1 MEEVDGIKKAAILMI
16 SLGPETSAE
25 IMKMLPDSYIQK
37 ISYEIAN
44 IDYVKPEERESIID
58 EFMDMTQAREYILD
72 GGIDYAKDL
81 LNKALG
87 PQRAKEVIDMLNQI
101 QLREKPFDIARK
113 ADTAQLTTLL
123 LSEHPQTVALIL
135 SYIQPEKAANVL
147 AEFPE
152 EEQVEIAERIG
163 TMSGTTPAIIERIE
177 KVIESKFSSFIEND
191 TETVGGVNTLVEIL
205 NVVGRSTEKTI
216 VGKLEETQ
224 PDLADEI
231 KASLFTFED
240 IITLS
245 NSDVQKVLRDVEHD
259 DLVMALKGVSDSLRE
274 FIFGN
279 VSSRAAE
286 SLKEDIDFLGPAR
299 LSAVEEAQQKIVS
312 VIRRLDDQGEIYI
325 RRGEQ
330 DAIVD

>member
-1 MEEVDGIKKAAILMI
+1 
-16 SLGPETSAE
+16 
-25 IMKMLPDSYIQK
+25 
-37 ISYEIAN
+37 
-44 IDYVKPEERESIID
+44 
-58 EFMDMTQAREYILD
+58 
-72 GGIDYAKDL
+72 
-81 LNKALG
+81 
-87 PQRAKEVIDMLNQI
+87 
-101 QLREKPFDIARK
+101 
-113 ADTAQLTTLL
+113 
-123 LSEHPQTVALIL
+123 VALIL